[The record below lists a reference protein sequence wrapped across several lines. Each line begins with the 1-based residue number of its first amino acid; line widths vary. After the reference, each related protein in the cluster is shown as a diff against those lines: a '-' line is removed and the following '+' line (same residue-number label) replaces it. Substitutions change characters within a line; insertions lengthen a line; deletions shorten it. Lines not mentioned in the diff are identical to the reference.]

1 MADTDEPAGPA
12 AFAASFPPEE
22 RFVATAAELATRLAS
37 NCGCS
42 SEAIDDVRR
51 AVSLAFSQALASAGG
66 GRPGIDVT
74 LRTDAG
80 RFEADVACG
89 GQVFL
94 HVAKPYSS

>member
-42 SEAIDDVRR
+42 SEAVDDVRR
-51 AVSLAFSQALASAGG
+51 AVSLAFSQALASAVAGG
-66 GRPGIDVT
+66 PGIDVT
-74 LRTDAG
+74 LRTGAG
-80 RFEADVACG
+80 GFEADVTCG
-89 GQVFL
+89 GQILL
-94 HVAKPYSS
+94 HCAKARSV